1 MAEIDDAL
9 PNTKTTIEIPGEEEI
24 LLEQQKQIEEVETE
38 GGPVEIEMD
47 EDGGAEISF
56 DPKIA
61 AMEGGEDHN
70 ANLAEFFRRWCIRSL
85 IIRTV

>member
-9 PNTKTTIEIPGEEEI
+9 PNTKTTVELPGEAEI
-24 LLEQQKQIEEVETE
+24 IQEQENQIEQVETE
-38 GGPVEIEMD
+38 GGPVEITMD

-61 AMEGGEDHN
+61 APEGGEDHN
-70 ANLAEFFRRWCIRSL
+70 ANLAEFLEDDI
-85 IIRTV
+85 